1 MSDLNQKS
9 SGATTAVANDLQ
21 ATATQPVR
29 PRFVERVSQSWR
41 KLIHWAYRPVDIAPL
56 VFFRIFFGAMMLYHI
71 WVMKRDRWVEFFY
84 IDPDFHFTYPG
95 WSWVQPWPGDGMH
108 IHFTVLMLAALGIS
122 LGLFYR
128 LSTLTFF
135 LGYSYVFLLEK
146 SLYQNH
152 CYLICLMS
160 GIMFFIPAHRAFSLD
175 LLLFRRQ
182 AVQVLPQW
190 TLWLLRLQIAI
201 PYFYGG
207 LAKLNHDWLFTQPIG
222 MWIQR
227 RSEVPFLGPVMAE
240 NWAPWFFAY
249 GGLLFDLLIVPA
261 LLWRRTRLMAYLFAL
276 GFHLTNHILWDIGI
290 FPWFMIGASL
300 IFFPPEIFRKVACL
314 RKLEIDPRP
323 FTESIH
329 WGQRITVTVLVCYVS
344 WQLLFPF
351 RHFLYPG
358 NVSWNEEGHHFAWHM
373 MLREKDVGI
382 RFYAYDPATN
392 KRGLIKVE
400 EFLNSRQ
407 LSRMGKDPD
416 MVLEFIHYVRD
427 HYRERQNTELEIY
440 VLNIASLNGRKPQ
453 LLMDPRVNYAAV
465 ERVWSHQP
473 WVIPLEEPLTAES
486 WNVPLDQWES
496 VLNLDIPPEMQL
508 VRSQ

>member
-1 MSDLNQKS
+1 
-9 SGATTAVANDLQ
+9 
-21 ATATQPVR
+21 
-29 PRFVERVSQSWR
+29 
-41 KLIHWAYRPVDIAPL
+41 
-56 VFFRIFFGAMMLYHI
+56 
-71 WVMKRDRWVEFFY
+71 
-84 IDPDFHFTYPG
+84 
-95 WSWVQPWPGDGMH
+95 
-108 IHFTVLMLAALGIS
+108 
-122 LGLFYR
+122 
-128 LSTLTFF
+128 
-135 LGYSYVFLLEK
+135 
-146 SLYQNH
+146 
-152 CYLICLMS
+152 
-160 GIMFFIPAHRAFSLD
+160 
-175 LLLFRRQ
+175 
-182 AVQVLPQW
+182 
-190 TLWLLRLQIAI
+190 
-201 PYFYGG
+201 
-207 LAKLNHDWLFTQPIG
+207 
-222 MWIQR
+222 
-227 RSEVPFLGPVMAE
+227 
-240 NWAPWFFAY
+240 
-249 GGLLFDLLIVPA
+249 
-261 LLWRRTRLMAYLFAL
+261 
-276 GFHLTNHILWDIGI
+276 
-290 FPWFMIGASL
+290 MIGASL

-323 FTESIH
+323 FTESIN
-329 WGQRITVTVLVCYVS
+329 WSQRITVTVLLCYVS

-465 ERVWSHQP
+465 ERVWSHQS
-473 WVIPLEEPLTAES
+473 WVIPLEEPLPAES